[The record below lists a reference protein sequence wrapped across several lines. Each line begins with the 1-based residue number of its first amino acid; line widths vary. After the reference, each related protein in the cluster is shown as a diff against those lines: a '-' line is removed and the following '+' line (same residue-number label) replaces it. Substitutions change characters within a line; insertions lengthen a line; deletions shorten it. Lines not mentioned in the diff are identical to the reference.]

1 MNVNDIV
8 GMNVQDFNSLTNQE
22 LLKAANVLTSAV
34 NKRIRRLSANAPG
47 GIISPAVRSLAESQ
61 GIDVDNGGL
70 PHFSVKGIRGNQ
82 SKLRSYLSNLRN
94 FITMK
99 TASVKGFKEYRKEVK
114 NVLPESVYGDRE
126 RESAFWR
133 GYTRFMQDEH
143 KEMLYSSE
151 QVVAWL
157 RENVNDGEIT
167 PDSINEL
174 LMKADERGDIGN
186 EDMQNFNELIPTDGD
201 LPF

>member
-8 GMNVQDFNSLTNQE
+8 GMNIQDFNKLTNQE
-22 LLKAANVLTSAV
+22 LLQASNVLTSAV

-47 GIISPAVRSLAESQ
+47 GVISPAVRSLAESQ
-61 GIDVDNGGL
+61 GIDVDNGELPRFSTQGL
-70 PHFSVKGIRGNQ
+70 RGQQ

-133 GYTRFMQDEH
+133 GYTRFMQEEH
-143 KEMLYSSE
+143 KEMVYSSE
-151 QVVAWL
+151 QVVSWL
-157 RENVNDGEIT
+157 RENVKDGEIT

-174 LMKADERGDIGN
+174 LLKADERGYIGN
-186 EDMQNFNELIPTDGD
+186 EEMQNFNELIPTDGD